1 MAGLFISSRPL
12 SSSLLDSSLSPSPMA
27 DVGRRMP
34 MLAVDASGC
43 ATSLRADFASIDCG
57 WLSQDFGACLPRFP
71 VPRLVHW
78 QRAGI
83 GPIGAVQGRHAHS
96 NSCRALQKHISINR
110 PRMPRMHGCHFGNRF
125 GVCSF
130 RAGWAW
136 HTQPRQESPRGSPP
150 A

>member
-1 MAGLFISSRPL
+1 VASLFVSSRPL

-34 MLAVDASGC
+34 TRAVDDSGC

-71 VPRLVHW
+71 GSSIGPLATCRDRADW
-78 QRAGI
+78 CRAGASRAFESM
-83 GPIGAVQGRHAHS
+83 PRTSKAH
-96 NSCRALQKHISINR
+96 QHHR
-110 PRMPRMHGCHFGNRF
+110 PRMPRMHGCHFGSRF

-130 RAGWAW
+130 RAGWA
-136 HTQPRQESPRGSPP
+136 
-150 A
+150 